1 MRHGNVLVDE
11 TDEMKLELGQLVPT
25 ARILDSVGSWD

>member
-11 TDEMKLELGQLVPT
+11 TDEMKLELGQLAT
-25 ARILDSVGSWD
+25 ARTLDPVGSWD